1 MLVPMSMWILAVSLG
16 QSPAPVAAGAGW
28 LKAVPA
34 NVDVAVRIRGVDA
47 THADLMAMLKVMS
60 PTLAERAEQGLTS
73 PLAQFRQKFGEAA
86 ARTPWVGLIR
96 AAAPD
101 GEGRPPF
108 AILVLNDDYPGVLKA
123 IGGGKDPEIKHQ
135 GGYDAFK
142 NPDGEGLRYTVKGP
156 GFVALGPDQALIAA
170 IARPGE
176 KTLDKAL
183 TPALTKQFLAGD
195 VGVYVSAS
203 TLVARYSDQIDQAR
217 QAIMGALDKAGQQAG
232 NAGTMNTAKE
242 MYGALFDSLKD
253 AEALTISVDVAAEGL
268 SLAGVLTV
276 KPDTALAKAGTQAA
290 SGTAADLAGLPPDA
304 SFYVYM
310 NMDASTV
317 DRLQGMSIRMM
328 NPGGKPTPDQAKAL
342 ALFGEVGRVETIGS
356 ITFDGGLRGM
366 YVTHVADPKK
376 YIAASQA
383 SIQALKGGE
392 GPSSGFKD
400 VKIESNG
407 ENYQGLTFSHII
419 ATFDFDKL
427 AQLNPNNPAAAA
439 AVKSMFGGET
449 MNSWLGTDGQRV
461 FQVTAPTWN
470 DVKAQIDT
478 FLKGNAGIGTVAG
491 FKSVRSRLPE
501 QANLVVLVSAQGL
514 VRMSQ
519 FAATHNKPDL
529 KAPGDLPKEPVLFG
543 VSLTPRSPFGYEFHL
558 VVPSQIGPIFEK
570 DLVPLFQSITPP
582 SKP

>member
-304 SFYVYM
+304 SFCVYM

-317 DRLQGMSIRMM
+317 ERLQGMSIRMM

-519 FAATHNKPDL
+519 FAATLNKPDL